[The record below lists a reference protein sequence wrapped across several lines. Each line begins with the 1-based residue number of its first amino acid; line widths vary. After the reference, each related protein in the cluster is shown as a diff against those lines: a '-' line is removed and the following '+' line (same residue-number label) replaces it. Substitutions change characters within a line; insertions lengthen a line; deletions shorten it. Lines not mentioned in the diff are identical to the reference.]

1 MKKIL
6 FLLVAILMSFSA
18 FSQDTLKVMSYNIRN
33 GNGMDKVRSY
43 ERIADVILKQ
53 APDVVAVQEV
63 DSMTKRSLQTYV
75 LGEVAKYTR
84 MYDFYGPAIDYSG
97 GKYGIGI
104 LSKKKPL
111 RIEKFAMPGREEKR
125 ALLLAEFEDYI
136 FCCTHLSLREE
147 DRMSS
152 LRIIKDIARKQQKP
166 FIVAG
171 DMNAEPESD
180 FVKEMKEDFI
190 ILNNLK
196 QATWPAPEPEQTI
209 DYIALWKA
217 TSAGYA
223 NVKTEVVNEPVASDH
238 RPLISHL
245 RKAKKAEDIFAS
257 KPYLRFMK
265 KIVLSM

>member
-190 ILNNLK
+190 ILLQCRKTAEVSISEETLLERDPAGRALDLEDRFKGQIYGRGTEKEAYIEK
-196 QATWPAPEPEQTI
+196 QV
-209 DYIALWKA
+209 
-217 TSAGYA
+217 SAFQ
-223 NVKTEVVNEPVASDH
+223 PCPD
-238 RPLISHL
+238 RPG
-245 RKAKKAEDIFAS
+245 
-257 KPYLRFMK
+257 PYGSRTVLCNGRFF
-265 KIVLSM
+265 S